1 MVRQEPVT
9 RLRGRPHGVRLR
21 EGWARGAR
29 YEIPVRELLREPRP
43 EATTVLPVTNGV
55 IRMAQG
61 TDVRSLVELREHMFA
76 AMGVTSPDPTWRE
89 NAYEWFSSRLDDP
102 NYHFAVVE
110 VDGTVVACAVGA
122 VRDAAPSP
130 AAPEGRDV
138 LVNNVSTAPP
148 FRGRGYGRMAF
159 DSVMVWARELGIRR
173 AELMATAVRRGMY
186 ERAGFRDTQFPAM
199 RARLG

>member
-1 MVRQEPVT
+1 MRES
-9 RLRGRPHGVRLR
+9 RRERGRVKD
-21 EGWARGAR
+21 AGASS
-29 YEIPVRELLREPRP
+29 
-43 EATTVLPVTNGV
+43 VLPVTDGV
-55 IRMAQG
+55 VRRAQG
-61 TDVRSLVELREHMFA
+61 TDVKALVELREHMFA
-76 AMGVTSPDPTWRE
+76 AMGVTSPDPNWRK
-89 NAYEWFSSRLDDP
+89 NAHEWFSTRLDDP

-159 DSVMVWARELGIRR
+159 DAVMVWARGLGITR
-173 AELMATAVRRGMY
+173 AELMATAVGRGMY
-186 ERAGFRDTQFPAM
+186 ERAGFCDTSFPAM
-199 RARLG
+199 RAELV

>member
-1 MVRQEPVT
+1 
-9 RLRGRPHGVRLR
+9 
-21 EGWARGAR
+21 
-29 YEIPVRELLREPRP
+29 
-43 EATTVLPVTNGV
+43 
-55 IRMAQG
+55 
-61 TDVRSLVELREHMFA
+61 MFT
-76 AMGVTSPDPTWRE
+76 AMGVTSPDPSWRE
-89 NAYEWFSSRLDDP
+89 NAHEWFSSRLDDP

-159 DSVMVWARELGIRR
+159 DSVMVWARELGIRP
-173 AELMATAVRRGMY
+173 RRIDGD
-186 ERAGFRDTQFPAM
+186 RG
-199 RARLG
+199 RARYVRTGGLLRHDVPCHAREAGLTAGLSPDHSRVVGLIGA